1 MREFDFE
8 RQSLKGNGLLCIFGY
23 RIFNTLSKGLCY
35 ASKSFMIPTNGQPLQ
50 MSFIA
55 QFEKAI

>member
-35 ASKSFMIPTNGQPLQ
+35 DSKSFMLPTNGQPVQ
-50 MSFIA
+50 MSLIA
-55 QFEKAI
+55 